1 LCSGEHVLAGQHRAI
16 ADPRESRKLG
26 ACEKDRSLLLEVG
39 QVVPADRKLTIS
51 ARWKLTRD
59 GGRKK
64 SSAAVD
70 SSAEVTF
77 NALKKSGAQAGDTV
91 VIVKQETPG
100 IAGVDGPV

>member
-1 LCSGEHVLAGQHRAI
+1 
-16 ADPRESRKLG
+16 
-26 ACEKDRSLLLEVG
+26 
-39 QVVPADRKLTIS
+39 
-51 ARWKLTRD
+51 
-59 GGRKK
+59 
-64 SSAAVD
+64 VD